1 MIAGDTMK
9 KAQDVDDLA
18 GRLSEAAAAPLFPS
32 SAPVAAVQDNRPA
45 KATRKTG
52 SVSVF
57 LRLPADVHARL
68 EGEAVARTKATGKG
82 VTVQQV
88 ILDKLAREA

>member
-1 MIAGDTMK
+1 MK
-9 KAQDVDDLA
+9 KAQGVDDLA
-18 GRLSEAAAAPLFPS
+18 GRLTEAASAPLVP

-45 KATRKTG
+45 RTPKKTG

-57 LRLPADVHARL
+57 LRLPSDVHARL
-68 EGEAVARTKATGKG
+68 ESEAVTRTKATGKG

-88 ILDKLAREA
+88 ILDKLARKA

>member
-1 MIAGDTMK
+1 MK
-9 KAQDVDDLA
+9 KAQGVEDLA
-18 GRLSEAAAAPLFPS
+18 GRLSEAASAPLS
-32 SAPVAAVQDNRPA
+32 STAPAQDNRPA
-45 KATRKTG
+45 RTRKTG

-57 LRLPADVHARL
+57 LRLPSDLHARL

-88 ILDKLAREA
+88 ILDKLVRQG

>member
-1 MIAGDTMK
+1 MISGGYMK
-9 KAQDVDDLA
+9 KAQDVEDLA
-18 GRLSEAAAAPLFPS
+18 GRLSEAASAPLLP

-45 KATRKTG
+45 RTKKPG

-68 EGEAVARTKATGKG
+68 ESEAVARTKATGKG